1 MHNDDEKKN
10 LLLEQIKKA
19 VYLRLELWK
28 VLHRIQEIHTC
39 TFDPE
44 IWLEDMSC
52 CLDSADEVTL
62 SDVEAFC
69 S

>member
-1 MHNDDEKKN
+1 MHNDDEKKT
-10 LLLEQIKKA
+10 LLLEHIKKA

-28 VLHRIQEIHTC
+28 TLHTIREIHTC

-62 SDVEAFC
+62 SDVEAFW

>member
-28 VLHRIQEIHTC
+28 TRRQGGG
-39 TFDPE
+39 
-44 IWLEDMSC
+44 
-52 CLDSADEVTL
+52 VTL
-62 SDVEAFC
+62 PLPFFSNN
-69 S
+69 

>member
-1 MHNDDEKKN
+1 MQSDENKKEI
-10 LLLEQIKKA
+10 LLEQIKKA
-19 VYLRLELWK
+19 VSLRLELWQT
-28 VLHRIQEIHTC
+28 LHRIREIHVC

-44 IWLEDMSC
+44 VWLEDMAC

-62 SDVEAFC
+62 ADVEHFC